1 MSSALWQAPSSRS
14 AAIAG
19 GGRLMKSSDSTVISV
34 IFNVCLNAF
43 FAFINLCRATFGT
56 LGFRMTES
64 AVMPNGKG
72 VECWPDLGG
81 WQQECKA
88 TNGFSN
94 AGEGRSR

>member
-1 MSSALWQAPSSRS
+1 
-14 AAIAG
+14 
-19 GGRLMKSSDSTVISV
+19 VISV

-43 FAFINLCRATFGT
+43 FAFINLCRATFDT

>member
-14 AAIAG
+14 AAIAVEV
-19 GGRLMKSSDSTVISV
+19 RLMKSSDSTVISV
-34 IFNVCLNAF
+34 IFNVGLNVF

-64 AVMPNGKG
+64 AAMPNGKG
-72 VECWPDLGG
+72 VECWPNLGG

-88 TNGFSN
+88 TNGFSS